1 MKFEQEL
8 ASLKQRIARAE
19 RACDHWR
26 TAGEQEQYMQACTTV
41 SALDLQLDRLY
52 ERQHVAEDH
61 RRSQYTGDR
70 HD

>member
-8 ASLKQRIARAE
+8 AFLKQRIARAE
-19 RACDHWR
+19 RACEHWR

-41 SALDLQLDRLY
+41 SALDLQLDKLY
-52 ERQHVAEDH
+52 ERHHVAEDNH
-61 RRSQYTGDR
+61 RSPGTGDR